1 MKKIRILIADD
12 HTIMRMG
19 LSAILSAKDDFEV
32 VGEADSGTAAI
43 RAAEELHPDVILMDI
58 LMPHKDGADA
68 TVEILAKHPDIKIL
82 VLTSAVS
89 ADAIARALKAG
100 ASGALLKNI
109 DYGDLVATIRT
120 IAAGGHIV
128 APEIQRMMRESPPAE
143 ELTERQH
150 VILQAMVRGLTDTD
164 IAGELGMKPNGV
176 RDAIT
181 KIYAKLGAANRAEA
195 VAIALRKHLLKI

>member
-19 LSAILSAKDDFEV
+19 LSAILCAKDDLEV
-32 VGEADSGTAAI
+32 VGEADSGENAI
-43 RAAEELHPDVILMDI
+43 RAAEELQPDVILMDI

-68 TVEILAKHPDIKIL
+68 TVEILTRHPGIKIL
-82 VLTSAVS
+82 LLTSAVS

-109 DYGDLVATIRT
+109 DYEDLVATIRT

-150 VILQAMVRGLTDTD
+150 VILQAVVRGLTDTD
-164 IAGELGMKPNGV
+164 IATELGMKPNGV